1 MGQSGEKWDLDQVS
15 ATGAEWTASDGEAG
29 DAQLLG
35 RKVTEMFL
43 GTYLHALDAKGRV
56 AIPARYRD
64 VLSQEKEPGLIL
76 TIHSGDAGQ
85 CVVVYPRAPFFR
97 LAEKLVTDGPMDP
110 RLERYARAILPT
122 ATEVAPDRQ
131 GRVLLPATLRDLVG
145 IQREVVW
152 VGMFNRME
160 IWDRDRWDASHK
172 ADLSEVGSLNK
183 LYVELLGKG
192 RE

>member
-1 MGQSGEKWDLDQVS
+1 
-15 ATGAEWTASDGEAG
+15 
-29 DAQLLG
+29 
-35 RKVTEMFL
+35 MFL
-43 GTYLHALDAKGRV
+43 GTYQHALDTKGRV
-56 AIPARYRD
+56 AIPARYRE
-64 VLSQEKEPGLIL
+64 VLSGEAEPELIL

-131 GRVLLPATLRDLVG
+131 GRILLPASLRELVQ
-145 IQREVVW
+145 IRREVVW

-160 IWDRDRWDASHK
+160 IWDRDRWDTSHR
-172 ADLSEVGSLNK
+172 ADLSEVGNLNK
-183 LYVELLGKG
+183 LYTELVGKA